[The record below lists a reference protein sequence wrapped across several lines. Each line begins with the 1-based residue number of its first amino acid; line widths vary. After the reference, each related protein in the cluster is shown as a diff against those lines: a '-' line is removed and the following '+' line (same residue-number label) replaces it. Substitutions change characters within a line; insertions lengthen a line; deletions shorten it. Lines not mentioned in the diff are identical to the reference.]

1 MADMFML
8 VSMFVCIAVGG
19 IIIAALR
26 TPWVTEDTRNAVP
39 TLLIFEG
46 VLVSALTSLS
56 LCSAIRYGQPFGE
69 GHTIDGLICLCS
81 GTVANL
87 LALGYRVYQGP
98 DADRKVIFL
107 TFFGA
112 FYLEIWAF
120 IGTVADIVATS
131 LNYGN
136 KWFSRA
142 SSEQLEVSGVDR
154 PRHEQPKMSLAF
166 AWPWASVFEGRFWEP
181 PFSESKLQTATSKK
195 LTNSKIE
202 DSTIS

>member
-136 KWFSRA
+136 KWCLAISIVSLVYNGA
-142 SSEQLEVSGVDR
+142 SLR
-154 PRHEQPKMSLAF
+154 F
-166 AWPWASVFEGRFWEP
+166 SVF
-181 PFSESKLQTATSKK
+181 SS
-195 LTNSKIE
+195 
-202 DSTIS
+202 